1 MMYEVFKLRFETG
14 VHFGNGKLSDVEHS
28 IMADTLFSAL
38 CTEAMSIYGTDGIE
52 RIVKY
57 ANEGSM
63 LVSDLMPVCGDEY
76 YIPKPIMRIES
87 NRNGESDQ
95 KKEFK
100 KLSYIRI
107 EALQDYISGELD
119 AADERE
125 HFKNFGREQI
135 RTMAC
140 VNEKDD
146 TKPFSVGTFLYG
158 EDWSLYFILAYD
170 KPEVRDY
177 VEELLLSLE
186 LSGLGGKRSA
196 GLGKFELDYGSLPEI
211 YESKLNEAEHGNCCM
226 SLSVCMAG
234 NDELVNAIEKAH
246 YKVIRRGGYVASYDY
261 ADTWQRKKDFYMFQA
276 GSTFGKAFEGVIQDV
291 SSGGS
296 HPVYRYGKPLFL
308 EVSK

>member
-14 VHFGNGKLSDVEHS
+14 VHFGNGKLSDVRHS

-38 CTEAMSIYGTDGIE
+38 CGEALSLYGAEGIE
-52 RIVKY
+52 RLVTY
-57 ANEGSM
+57 VNEGG
-63 LVSDLMPVCGDEY
+63 LLLSDLLPVCGEEY

-87 NRNGESDQ
+87 ELSGDSAQ

-107 EALQDYISGELD
+107 EALKDYISGKLD
-119 AADERE
+119 AAAERE
-125 HFKNFGREQI
+125 HFKSFGREQI

-140 VNEKDD
+140 VNEADD
-146 TKPFSVGTFLYG
+146 TKPFSVGTFSYG
-158 EDWSLYFILAYD
+158 EDWGLYFILAYSE
-170 KPEVRDY
+170 PEVRDL

-196 GLGKFELDYGSLPEI
+196 GLGKFKLGYGKLPPI
-211 YESKLNEAEHGNCCM
+211 FESKLNEAKQGKCCM

-234 NDELVNAIEKAH
+234 LSELDDITGGAK
-246 YKVIRRGGYVASYDY
+246 YKVIKRSGYVASYDY
-261 ADTWQRKKDFYMFQA
+261 ADTWQRKRDFYMFQA
-276 GSTFGKAFEGVIQDV
+276 GSTFAKAFEGVLQDV

-308 EVSK
+308 EVGV